1 MNSYRGMSRE
11 GRQTTIDDIALAAG
25 VSVATVS
32 RALRNLPNVA
42 PATRK
47 RVEAVAA
54 EYEYEVHPQASRL
67 ASRRTWTVGVA
78 APLFGTWF
86 PARALAGINSVLADA
101 GYDLLISMMTTPED
115 RHRFLR
121 EARSF
126 CRRVDGLVLIDTFV
140 SAEGGSADSFFSR
153 PVVAVGERLK
163 GASSISI
170 DNRLAARRAVEHLI
184 ELGHE
189 RIGFVAGPIIA
200 ELPTP
205 VPRQRR
211 LGYEDALRD
220 AGLSIDPSLAVQ
232 GDGLAGGGARAL
244 HQLMGGA
251 DPPTAVF
258 CMTDEMAFGTLE
270 AARSAGMAVPGD
282 LSVIGFDDHDLAET
296 LGLTTMRQ
304 TVGEMGARAAEQVLA
319 LIVGD
324 EPVSELI
331 WDVPLVVRATTAA
344 PR

>member
-1 MNSYRGMSRE
+1 MRA
-11 GRQTTIDDIALAAG
+11 RQATIDDIALAAG

-32 RALRNLPNVA
+32 RALRNFPNVA

-47 RVEAVAA
+47 RVQAVAA

-67 ASRRTWTVGVA
+67 ASGRTWTVGVA

-86 PARALAGINSVLADA
+86 PARALGGINAVLAEA

-140 SAEGGSADSFFSR
+140 SAEGDSADSFFSR
-153 PVVAVGERLK
+153 PVVTVGERLE
-163 GASSISI
+163 GATSIAI
-170 DNRLAARRAVEHLI
+170 DNRQAARRAVEHLI
-184 ELGHE
+184 EFELGHE

-211 LGYEDALRD
+211 LGYED
-220 AGLSIDPSLAVQ
+220 
-232 GDGLAGGGARAL
+232 
-244 HQLMGGA
+244 
-251 DPPTAVF
+251 
-258 CMTDEMAFGTLE
+258 
-270 AARSAGMAVPGD
+270 
-282 LSVIGFDDHDLAET
+282 LAEA

-304 TVGEMGARAAEQVLA
+304 AVGKMGVRAAEQVLA
-319 LIVGD
+319 LIDGD
-324 EPVSELI
+324 EPPSDI
-331 WDVPLVVRATTAA
+331 AWDVPLVVRSTTA
-344 PR
+344 PPG

>member
-1 MNSYRGMSRE
+1 MRA
-11 GRQTTIDDIALAAG
+11 RQATIDDIALAAG

-32 RALRNLPNVA
+32 RALRNFPNVA

-47 RVEAVAA
+47 RVQAVAA

-67 ASRRTWTVGVA
+67 ASGRTWTVGVA

-86 PARALAGINSVLADA
+86 PARALAGINAVLAEA

-126 CRRVDGLVLIDTFV
+126 CRRVDGLVLIDTFA
-140 SAEGGSADSFFSR
+140 SAEGDSADSFFNR
-153 PVVAVGERLK
+153 PVVVVGERLK
-163 GASSISI
+163 GATSIAI
-170 DNRLAARRAVEHLI
+170 NNRLAARRAVEHLI

-189 RIGFVAGPIIA
+189 RIGLVTGPIVA
-200 ELPTP
+200 HLPTP
-205 VPRQRR
+205 VPEQRR

-220 AGLSIDPSLAVQ
+220 AGLRIDPSLAVE

-244 HQLMGGA
+244 SRLIAGS
-251 DPPTAVF
+251 DSPTAVF
-258 CMTDEMAFGTLE
+258 CMTDEMAFSALE

-282 LSVIGFDDHDLAET
+282 LSVIGFDDHDLAEA

-304 TVGEMGARAAEQVLA
+304 AVGEMGVRAAEQVLA
-319 LIVGD
+319 LIDGD
-324 EPVSELI
+324 EPPSDI
-331 WDVPLVVRATTAA
+331 AWDVPLVVRSTTA
-344 PR
+344 PPG

>member
-1 MNSYRGMSRE
+1 MRA
-11 GRQTTIDDIALAAG
+11 RQATIDDIALAAG

-47 RVEAVAA
+47 RVQAVAA
-54 EYEYEVHPQASRL
+54 EYAYEVHPQASRL
-67 ASRRTWTVGVA
+67 ASGRTWTVGVA

-86 PARALAGINSVLADA
+86 PARALAGINAVLAEA

-140 SAEGGSADSFFSR
+140 SAEGDSADSFFSR
-153 PVVAVGERLK
+153 PVVTVGERLE
-163 GASSISI
+163 GATSIAI
-170 DNRLAARRAVEHLI
+170 DNRQAARRAVEHLI

-211 LGYEDALRD
+211 LGYEDALQD
-220 AGLSIDPSLAVQ
+220 AGLSIDPSLAAQ

-244 HQLMGGA
+244 HQLMGGD

-270 AARSAGMAVPGD
+270 AARSAGVAVPGD
-282 LSVIGFDDHDLAET
+282 LSIIGFDDHDLAET

-304 TVGEMGARAAEQVLA
+304 SVGEMGMRAAEQVLA
-319 LIVGD
+319 LIAGD
-324 EPVSELI
+324 EPPSDI
-331 WDVPLVVRATTAA
+331 SWDVPLVVRSTTAP

>member
-1 MNSYRGMSRE
+1 MWPHLCSGLGSR
-11 GRQTTIDDIALAAG
+11 
-25 VSVATVS
+25 
-32 RALRNLPNVA
+32 RAL
-42 PATRK
+42 
-47 RVEAVAA
+47 
-54 EYEYEVHPQASRL
+54 
-67 ASRRTWTVGVA
+67 
-78 APLFGTWF
+78 F
-86 PARALAGINSVLADA
+86 AGINSVLAEA

-258 CMTDEMAFGTLE
+258 SMTDEMAFGTLE

-296 LGLTTMRQ
+296 LGSHHHAPVR
-304 TVGEMGARAAEQVLA
+304 GRDGGAGRGAGAGADRRRRVL
-319 LIVGD
+319 
-324 EPVSELI
+324 
-331 WDVPLVVRATTAA
+331 
-344 PR
+344 

>member
-1 MNSYRGMSRE
+1 MRA
-11 GRQTTIDDIALAAG
+11 RQATIDDIALAAG

-32 RALRNLPNVA
+32 RALRNFPNVA

-47 RVEAVAA
+47 RVQAVAA

-67 ASRRTWTVGVA
+67 ASGRTWTVGVA

-86 PARALAGINSVLADA
+86 PARALAGINAVLAEA

-126 CRRVDGLVLIDTFV
+126 CRRVDGLVLIDTFA
-140 SAEGGSADSFFSR
+140 SAEGDSADSFFNR
-153 PVVAVGERLK
+153 PVVVVGERLK
-163 GASSISI
+163 GATSIAI
-170 DNRLAARRAVEHLI
+170 NNRLAARRAVEHLI

-189 RIGFVAGPIIA
+189 RIGLVTGPIVA
-200 ELPTP
+200 HLPTP
-205 VPRQRR
+205 VPEQRR

-220 AGLSIDPSLAVQ
+220 AGLRIDPSLAVE

-244 HQLMGGA
+244 SRLIAGS
-251 DPPTAVF
+251 DSPTAVF
-258 CMTDEMAFGTLE
+258 CMTDEMAFGALE
-270 AARSAGMAVPGD
+270 AARSAGIAVPGD
-282 LSVIGFDDHDLAET
+282 LSVIGFDDHDLAEA

-304 TVGEMGARAAEQVLA
+304 AVGEMGVRAAEQVLA
-319 LIVGD
+319 LIDGD
-324 EPVSELI
+324 EPPSDI
-331 WDVPLVVRATTAA
+331 AWDVPLVVRSTTA
-344 PR
+344 PPG

>member
-1 MNSYRGMSRE
+1 MRE
-11 GRQTTIDDIALAAG
+11 RQTTIDDIALAAG

-32 RALRNLPNVA
+32 RALRNFPNVA

-67 ASRRTWTVGVA
+67 ASGRTWTVGVA

-86 PARALAGINSVLADA
+86 PSRVLGGINSVLAEA

-170 DNRLAARRAVEHLI
+170 DNRPAARRAVEHLI

-282 LSVIGFDDHDLAET
+282 LSIIGFDDHDLAET

-304 TVGEMGARAAEQVLA
+304 SVGEMGMRAAEQVLA
-319 LIVGD
+319 LIAGD
-324 EPVSELI
+324 EPVSELT
-331 WDVPLVVRATTAA
+331 WDVPLVARATTAA